1 MKHSISIILILML
14 AFVIP
19 CGFANAG
26 IVSDSAGALPPEESA
41 VEAGDSLEILKFR
54 DDLLLSPAHVEL
66 GLFVTVL
73 FHSHNEAAVRP
84 ACPVLGQRFCR
95 PPPSSAC

>member
-1 MKHSISIILILML
+1 MKRSISIILILMM
-14 AFVIP
+14 AVVIP
-19 CGFANAG
+19 FGFARDG

-54 DDLLLSPAHVEL
+54 DDLLLSPAHVEF
-66 GLFVTVL
+66 GLLVSVQ
-73 FHSHNEAAVRP
+73 FHTRNEAAVRP